1 VEKIF
6 PLLYDQNYR
15 ETVLIVLSVLFVSGT
30 LLFFLRKTGYYFISA
45 WASIKSWLF
54 AAPLLFLV
62 FALADPGPLVVL
74 TLIAIY
80 GAKAFFQIIGMFHRS
95 YFVVICYLGILA
107 LGLCSYYQRIEFYNL
122 MPMMVLGLS
131 CLVPLVRNNYKRM
144 IQYISITLLS
154 FIFLGWSFMHLGLI
168 YYFPNGIYQIMYL
181 LILTEFCDNT
191 NLAIGRYFK
200 GYRLLPK
207 IDPKRSVVST
217 LISILL
223 TLFLAGAMRQL
234 LPDQSEKY
242 WLAAG
247 IVAAFG
253 GVIGDLVMSVVR
265 RDAGVKIVGPFIIGR
280 GDFLQRMDR
289 LIFVAPIYYLVMKV
303 LVQDA

>member
-1 VEKIF
+1 MEKIF

-15 ETVLIVLSVLFVSGT
+15 QTVLIVLSVLFVSGT
-30 LLFFLRKTGYYFISA
+30 LLFLLRKTGYYFISA

-54 AAPLLFLV
+54 AAPLLFLA

-107 LGLCSYYQRIEFYNL
+107 LGLCTYFQRIEFYNL

-131 CLVPLVRNNYKRM
+131 CLVPLARNNYKRM

-168 YYFPNGIYQIMYL
+168 YYFPSGIYQIMYL

-200 GYRLLPK
+200 SYRLLPK

-223 TLFLAGAMRQL
+223 TLILAGAMRQL

-247 IVAAFG
+247 IVASLG

-289 LIFVAPIYYLVMKV
+289 LIFVAPIYYLVMKI